1 MTTIGRPIRLKL
13 YDLNENKSN
22 DAANQVILE
31 NFKPNRY
38 IFETIA
44 YLILGEI
51 GSDRSVK

>member
-1 MTTIGRPIRLKL
+1 MILQL
-13 YDLNENKSN
+13 VNENKSN

-44 YLILGEI
+44 HLILGEI

>member
-31 NFKPNRY
+31 NFKLNSY
-38 IFETIA
+38 IFDT